1 MGARTSSA
9 RLRAGGS
16 AGSLALL
23 AAPTA
28 FPAPTATERP
38 RNKRCERALARP
50 GTAISSS
57 ATKRTKEIHMSV
69 TTENSA
75 GAAAIR
81 PFRVAIPDEAIADLR
96 RRLAATR
103 LPSKELVADRDRDP

>member
-1 MGARTSSA
+1 MSA
-9 RLRAGGS
+9 
-16 AGSLALL
+16 
-23 AAPTA
+23 
-28 FPAPTATERP
+28 
-38 RNKRCERALARP
+38 
-50 GTAISSS
+50 
-57 ATKRTKEIHMSV
+57 

-103 LPSKELVADRDRDP
+103 LPSKELVADRDRDPGGVPDPALTHLAPIRHVPAFCR